1 MTFERLFKDEIRIA
15 AYLEKPINVEHT
27 IKGLLQL
34 RASTNRRKVT
44 NLADLQAFSD
54 MIRSRQK

>member
-15 AYLEKPINVEHT
+15 AYLEKPINVEPT

-34 RASTNRRKVT
+34 RSATNLRKAV
-44 NLADLQAFSD
+44 NLADMQAFSG
-54 MIRSRQK
+54 MVQRRQR

>member
-15 AYLEKPINVEHT
+15 AYLEKPLNVEPT

-34 RASTNRRKVT
+34 RASTNFRKVT
-44 NLADLQAFSD
+44 NLADLQAYSD
-54 MIRSRQK
+54 MIRSRQ

>member
-15 AYLEKPINVEHT
+15 AYLEKPINVEPT
-27 IKGLLQL
+27 IKGLMQL
-34 RASTNRRKVT
+34 RASTNTRKVT

-54 MIRSRQK
+54 MIRNRQC